1 MEKYNSLSKLDDSY
15 LETLKQSLLE
25 QQKLFDKDSDE
36 YNELD
41 SNIRII
47 DMIFNPTKTEL
58 ILNPDIDDFY
68 NSKDLKDIK
77 IKNYKHM
84 GKIKFP
90 ITQ

>member
-1 MEKYNSLSKLDDSY
+1 MTE
-15 LETLKQSLLE
+15 
-25 QQKLFDKDSDE
+25 FD
-36 YNELD
+36 
-41 SNIRII
+41 
-47 DMIFNPTKTEL
+47 
-58 ILNPDIDDFY
+58 